1 MKPGAAHILLYFI
14 LFRFYWVYFITP
26 NIHNANVILLLRK
39 RYSHVLLLL
48 FLTTLVT
55 AASAHLRI
63 GGLVLCSSLLC
74 HEEVM
79 WPNMCS
85 WIKTRKT
92 DAHLVL
98 LQPASQPRVVLDEL
112 LIAQA
117 VLHCGG
123 HVTHPCGCCSAH
135 CSSVFSGNN
144 LRRSR
149 ELPRAN

>member
-14 LFRFYWVYFITP
+14 LFIFYWVYFITP
-26 NIHNANVILLLRK
+26 NINNTNVILFLRK
-39 RYSHVLLLL
+39 RTTHVLLLL

-55 AASAHLRI
+55 AASALSS
-63 GGLVLCSSLLC
+63 VALCCAPLC

-85 WIKTRKT
+85 WLKTRKT

-123 HVTHPCGCCSAH
+123 HVTHPCGCCSAR

>member
-1 MKPGAAHILLYFI
+1 MKPGAARILLYFI
-14 LFRFYWVYFITP
+14 LFIFYWVCFITP
-26 NIHNANVILLLRK
+26 NIHNTNVILLLRK
-39 RYSHVLLLL
+39 RYSHVLLL
-48 FLTTLVT
+48 FFN
-55 AASAHLRI
+55 HLSYSSICAVI

-85 WIKTRKT
+85 WLKTRKT

-123 HVTHPCGCCSAH
+123 HVTHPCGCCSAR
-135 CSSVFSGNN
+135 CCSVFSGNN